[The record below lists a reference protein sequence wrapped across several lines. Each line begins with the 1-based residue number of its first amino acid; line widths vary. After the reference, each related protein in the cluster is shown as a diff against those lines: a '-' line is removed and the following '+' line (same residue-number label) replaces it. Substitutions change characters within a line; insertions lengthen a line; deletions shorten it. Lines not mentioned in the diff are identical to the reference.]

1 MKNLFVILLV
11 SVFSFSVNDVK
22 AQDTKKTATIKIKTS
37 AQCDM
42 CKERLE
48 KAFAYE
54 KGVKK
59 SELDVETAVFTVEYN
74 PKKTTPEKLKEA
86 VTKVGYDADDLPANE
101 KAYEKLPAC
110 CQKGGHKKE

>member
-1 MKNLFVILLV
+1 MKNLFILLLV
-11 SVFSFSVNDVK
+11 SVFSFSINNAK

-37 AQCDM
+37 AQCEQ

-86 VTKVGYDADDLPANE
+86 VTKVGYDADELPANK

-110 CQKGGHKKE
+110 CQKGGHK

>member
-1 MKNLFVILLV
+1 MKNLFLILLV
-11 SVFSFSVNDVK
+11 SVFSFSVNEAN
-22 AQDTKKTATIKIKTS
+22 AQDNKKTATIKIKTS

-74 PKKTTPEKLKEA
+74 PKKTTPEKLKDA
-86 VTKVGYDADDLPANE
+86 VTKVGYDADELPANE
-101 KAYEKLPAC
+101 KAYEQLPAC

>member
-1 MKNLFVILLV
+1 MKNLFVLLLV

-86 VTKVGYDADDLPANE
+86 VTKVGYDADELPANE
-101 KAYEKLPAC
+101 KAYEQLPAC
-110 CQKGGHKKE
+110 CQKGGHK

>member
-1 MKNLFVILLV
+1 MKNLFVLLLV

-37 AQCDM
+37 AQCGM

-59 SELDVETAVFTVEYN
+59 SKLDVETAVFTIEYN

-86 VTKVGYDADDLPANE
+86 VTKVGYDADELPANE

-110 CQKGGHKKE
+110 CQKGGHK

>member
-1 MKNLFVILLV
+1 MKNLFVILLI
-11 SVFSFSVNDVK
+11 SVFSFSVNNAK

-37 AQCDM
+37 TQCDM

-59 SELDVETAVFTVEYN
+59 SELDVETAVFMVEYN
-74 PKKTTPEKLKEA
+74 PKKTTPENLKEA

-110 CQKGGHKKE
+110 CQKGGHK